1 MNPRDDLVH
10 FVDPARI
17 HQPWPDPSQP
27 FPSLTSS
34 HHVSRPGPLPPP
46 RLALRLIASGF

>member
-17 HQPWPDPSQP
+17 HQPWPDPSQL
-27 FPSLTSS
+27 FLGLTSS
-34 HHVSRPGPLPPP
+34 CHVPGPALLLPSRP
-46 RLALRLIASGF
+46 ALRLIASGF